1 MKKVGYIISIITA
14 VTELLKAVKNLFTKK
29 HNEDNTEKTEGD
41 KEQ

>member
-29 HNEDNTEKTEGD
+29 KNEDNNNKTEGVT
-41 KEQ
+41 E